1 MTTLA
6 DKAIL
11 SGADNRP
18 PMLEKDMY
26 DSWKSIIELYMMN
39 KQHGRMI
46 FESVEN
52 GPLIWLLIEGNGM
65 TRPKKYSELSA
76 TEAIQADCDI
86 KATNIILQGLPPE
99 VYVLLYDEFDKF
111 TYKKGETLHDFY
123 LIFLLLLN
131 DMNIYNMK
139 LEQFQVTTKFLNTLP
154 PEWRKYVTDVKL
166 VGDLHTT
173 NIDHLHA
180 YLGQHEFHANEG
192 RHTSFVAVLQ
202 GPTLQEQVE
211 AILGNKGRLFV
222 ITIKEKDTCPNS
234 TLNLRG
240 NGMIHGLRKK
250 CYWYK
255 LKVGFCL
262 DDVHECE
269 DCWFIHVGL
278 VGVPQRQDE
287 TSEPLLYAG
296 WMVGPY
302 RCKDATRGRNDDPV
316 TSGVWNY
323 VASQPKKRG
332 TSKDVVASLD
342 QRVAGV
348 ETSMAELKNQ
358 EEGLEGLD
366 SDFTSMREDFRVAL
380 NTLSGDLKRE
390 IHGLR
395 DSFMG
400 RDPQVRKEFGDEV
413 LHTTST
419 VGMENIERG
428 TETIDTQAE
437 IVAASKS
444 NSIRRIL
451 RTRRRVGFVN
461 SSNPG
466 RYGRWAKTELER
478 RGVQD
483 LSTAIVHAEALID
496 FSTRRESSKP
506 KDRKVNQEKGR
517 GEKNA
522 QSKVDVARLKYQIF
536 MT

>member
-1 MTTLA
+1 MTMHEVVHEMVVGECHEPNSEGSGSA
-6 DKAIL
+6 WKA
-11 SGADNRP
+11 
-18 PMLEKDMY
+18 
-26 DSWKSIIELYMMN
+26 YMN
-39 KQHGRMI
+39 ARVAGL
-46 FESVEN
+46 F
-52 GPLIWLLIEGNGM
+52 LL
-65 TRPKKYSELSA
+65 
-76 TEAIQADCDI
+76 
-86 KATNIILQGLPPE
+86 
-99 VYVLLYDEFDKF
+99 VLLEYPNG
-111 TYKKGETLHDFY
+111 KGVVRATSRGL
-123 LIFLLLLN
+123 
-131 DMNIYNMK
+131 DMA
-139 LEQFQVTTKFLNTLP
+139 P
-154 PEWRKYVTDVKL
+154 HWSG
-166 VGDLHTT
+166 VGAAPLM
-173 NIDHLHA
+173 
-180 YLGQHEFHANEG
+180 
-192 RHTSFVAVLQ
+192 S
-202 GPTLQEQVE
+202 P
-211 AILGNKGRLFV
+211 
-222 ITIKEKDTCPNS
+222 
-234 TLNLRG
+234 
-240 NGMIHGLRKK
+240 
-250 CYWYK
+250 
-255 LKVGFCL
+255 
-262 DDVHECE
+262 
-269 DCWFIHVGL
+269 
-278 VGVPQRQDE
+278 RQDE

-296 WMVGPY
+296 WMAGPY

-451 RTRRRVGFVN
+451 RTRRRVGFIN
-461 SSNPG
+461 SSNLG
-466 RYGRWAKTELER
+466 RYGSISGTKTELER
-478 RGVQD
+478 CGVQD
-483 LSTAIVHAEALID
+483 LATTIAHAKALID
-496 FSTRRESSKP
+496 FSTRRETSKP